1 MRLLRLAR
9 FGLPL
14 LGLPPTLSGCGHAGP
29 ATPTL
34 SVSCGGSLMLAGA
47 TAVDVA
53 TAPGGSGAMLSFPDP
68 ANPGHTGTLPVPP
81 GESCAI
87 TPVPKGG
94 SDDTAGKGS

>member
-9 FGLPL
+9 LGLPL
-14 LGLPPTLSGCGHAGP
+14 LGLPLVLSGCGHAGSS
-29 ATPTL
+29 TPTL

-53 TAPGGSGAMLSFPDP
+53 TTPGGGGTMLRFPDP

-87 TPVPKGG
+87 SPAPKAG
-94 SDDTAGKGS
+94 SDDTSGKSP